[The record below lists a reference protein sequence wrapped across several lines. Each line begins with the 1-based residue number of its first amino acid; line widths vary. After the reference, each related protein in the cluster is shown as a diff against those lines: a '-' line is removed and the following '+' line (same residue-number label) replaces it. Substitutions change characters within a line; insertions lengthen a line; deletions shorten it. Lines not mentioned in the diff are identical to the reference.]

1 MSTVYS
7 KLYRGDDR
15 DELATDEERGLS
27 DLTLGELLK
36 LKADRGVRVLL
47 LLWDEYRG
55 LMGTHDTKTEEFFR
69 GTRVFVGSGSR
80 WRMSREWQDFHRQ
93 LLAR

>member
-1 MSTVYS
+1 M
-7 KLYRGDDR
+7 
-15 DELATDEERGLS
+15 
-27 DLTLGELLK
+27 
-36 LKADRGVRVLL
+36 RVLL

-55 LMGTHDTKTEEFFR
+55 LMGTHDTRTEEFFR